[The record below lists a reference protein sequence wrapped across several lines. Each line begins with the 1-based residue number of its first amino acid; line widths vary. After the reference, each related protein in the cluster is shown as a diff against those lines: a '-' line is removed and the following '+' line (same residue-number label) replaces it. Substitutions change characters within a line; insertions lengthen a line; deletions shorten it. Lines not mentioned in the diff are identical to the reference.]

1 MKYYKKGKRPKAWIK
16 NFTMRLE
23 ILNKRIQE
31 EDDIGLTI
39 GDYLGEIIAEG
50 QFVFLIRLDC
60 CDSGYTIDAM
70 NSNIYDNLNTD
81 EIRYYKH
88 TNQSFWWVEK
98 EGIRTATQIYLAM
111 ETE

>member
-1 MKYYKKGKRPKAWIK
+1 
-16 NFTMRLE
+16 
-23 ILNKRIQE
+23 
-31 EDDIGLTI
+31 
-39 GDYLGEIIAEG
+39 
-50 QFVFLIRLDC
+50 
-60 CDSGYTIDAM
+60 M

-81 EIRYYKH
+81 EIRYYRH